1 MAIQRQNFVFK
12 TYYCKVTMNIIK
24 DLGDT
29 HDGRVNGAENTG
41 WAQWTGGDKAS
52 FKKMIC

>member
-12 TYYCKVTMNIIK
+12 TYYCDNEQ